1 MIINRVKNLLSKKNI
16 FKRSIYTSSISKSDS
31 NKFQMINGLIF
42 SGIMGYSIYYFLQKN
57 TRKYENIT
65 INEIN
70 DDIEYIRI
78 VNDKFLIAK
87 KKYSDVLYRMNIP
100 NYRYLEKKNIDDN
113 IPVHFE
119 NTEQN
124 DRLLGSFIS
133 LSITGLFIYLIFRRS
148 NNLPNFLNI
157 IKPPEV
163 NYSSKT
169 KFKDIVGQKNAKN
182 SIMEYVDILKN
193 RNKYTKLGV
202 KVPKGALLSGPP
214 GTGKTLLAKAVAG
227 EAGLPFL
234 TLCASEFNAMFVG
247 MGGMKVKA
255 LYSEARKLAEISGGC
270 IIFIDEIDAIGQKR
284 SSINNGLSGNSERET
299 TLNQLLT
306 EMDGFENS
314 ENIITFAA
322 TNRSEILD
330 DAIIRSGRLDRK
342 IILSLPNLLDRKKIF
357 SHYLSELNINSNL
370 IEDISSLAC
379 ALTPGLSPA
388 DIANIVNESGIIAV
402 RKNKEEIEMN
412 DVKEAIDYVLMGNIS
427 DTNINFNEKET
438 IAYHEAGHAFMSYV
452 LSSVP
457 NPLKVTIIPR
467 EKGMLGYSQSEYIEQ
482 NLITKKQMEEN
493 LMVCMGGKVSE
504 EIFCNT
510 VSNGSYNDI
519 EKATEI
525 SKKYI
530 ECFGFDASNKF
541 MNVSNVNLYKNDLSE
556 YIKNNNDRKIINLLN
571 TKYDETYDIIN
582 NNKNKIIKIK
592 DLLLRNET
600 IYFDEIKNLV
610 DNTKEE

>member
-1 MIINRVKNLLSKKNI
+1 MTLNRVKNLWSKKNI
-16 FKRSIYTSSISKSDS
+16 FKRSIYTSPISKSDS
-31 NKFQMINGLIF
+31 NKFQIINGLIF

-100 NYRYLEKKNIDDN
+100 NYRYLEKKNIDNN

-124 DRLLGSFIS
+124 DRLLGSLIS
-133 LSITGLFIYLIFRRS
+133 LSITGLFIYLIFKRS

-157 IKPPEV
+157 IKPPEI
-163 NYSSKT
+163 NYNSKI

-193 RNKYTKLGV
+193 RNKYNKIGV

-255 LYSEARKLAEISGGC
+255 LYSEARKLAEIHGGC

-342 IILSLPNLLDRKKIF
+342 IILSLPNLVDRKKIF
-357 SHYLSELNINSNL
+357 CYYLSKLNINSNL

-427 DTNINFNEKET
+427 DININLNEKET

-600 IYFDEIKNLV
+600 IYFNEIKDLV
-610 DNTKEE
+610 DNTKED